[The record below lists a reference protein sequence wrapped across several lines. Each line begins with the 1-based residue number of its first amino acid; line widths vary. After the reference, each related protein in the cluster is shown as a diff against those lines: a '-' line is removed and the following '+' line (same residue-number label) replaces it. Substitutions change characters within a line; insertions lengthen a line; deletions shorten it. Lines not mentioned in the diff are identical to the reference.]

1 LNQGN
6 VAEGEGNYRAAK
18 TDGGY
23 NVLMPDGRVML
34 RCSDEA
40 SARHYAVMLDEAY
53 KLGYKA
59 GFRDGLKD

>member
-1 LNQGN
+1 MNPGDRDEE
-6 VAEGEGNYRAAK
+6 VGGYAVAK

-23 NVLMPDGRVML
+23 NVLMPDGRVTL
-34 RCSDEA
+34 RCADEA

-53 KLGYKA
+53 QLGYKA